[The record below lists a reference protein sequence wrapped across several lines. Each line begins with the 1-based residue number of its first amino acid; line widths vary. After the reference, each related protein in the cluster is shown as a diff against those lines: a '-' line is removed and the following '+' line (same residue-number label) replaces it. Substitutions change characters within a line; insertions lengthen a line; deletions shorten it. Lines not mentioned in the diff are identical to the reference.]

1 MIKVAIITI
10 TYNSSNVIIPFLKCL
25 SESSYK
31 DFKLFIIDN
40 NSVDDTVELIH
51 KTKKIDFQIIENE
64 KNIGVA
70 AANNMGIKLALDQGY
85 QKVLLSNNDLSLI
98 HI

>member
-25 SESSYK
+25 SESSFK

-40 NSVDDTVELIH
+40 NSVSDAVFIKSLFKATIFLLLNLE
-51 KTKKIDFQIIENE
+51 KK
-64 KNIGVA
+64 
-70 AANNMGIKLALDQGY
+70 
-85 QKVLLSNNDLSLI
+85 QKQS
-98 HI
+98 

>member
-25 SESSYK
+25 SESSFK

-40 NSVDDTVELIH
+40 NSVDDTVELIY
-51 KTKKIDFQIIENE
+51 KIKKIDFL
-64 KNIGVA
+64 KNRYSGRKTFLGP
-70 AANNMGIKLALDQGY
+70 N
-85 QKVLLSNNDLSLI
+85 
-98 HI
+98 

>member
-25 SESSYK
+25 SESSFK

-40 NSVDDTVELIH
+40 NSVDDTVELI
-51 KTKKIDFQIIENE
+51 
-64 KNIGVA
+64 
-70 AANNMGIKLALDQGY
+70 
-85 QKVLLSNNDLSLI
+85 
-98 HI
+98 